1 MVEKNFCDLSV
12 ECIIVDE
19 IELLFFAR
27 FLKEEILIKTSV
39 PSSNMDS
46 MF

>member
-19 IELLFFAR
+19 IELLFLR
-27 FLKEEILIKTSV
+27 FLKEEIIIKTSV
-39 PSSNMDS
+39 RC
-46 MF
+46 